1 MSRVVARH
9 EPRVLGQFGPSPH
22 GELTSRVSIRRSGPN
37 HLPPQGMAM
46 CGRRRK
52 VLRPDRPHPRP
63 TRDPLR
69 TDQNGLFSSPV
80 PRWLLGSR
88 TAVLLL
94 TGPLL
99 VVYNAEKVADNS
111 QLLLNP
117 FHSLTYLLRRIA
129 FAGTHHAGWLR
140 TRDAS
145 WLRPSRLR
153 PTITKTGLRPRWMWR
168 RSRRCRCSGL
178 TLTPNLNPNP

>member
-9 EPRVLGQFGPSPH
+9 EPCVLGQFGPSPH

-111 QLLLNP
+111 QLLVNVP
-117 FHSLTYLLRRIA
+117 VSLTHLFTSTYSIRGHAPRWLVADSRRKLAETIKAETYNYEDWVTAEMDVEAVKKVPLLR
-129 FAGTHHAGWLR
+129 
-140 TRDAS
+140 S
-145 WLRPSRLR
+145 
-153 PTITKTGLRPRWMWR
+153 
-168 RSRRCRCSGL
+168 
-178 TLTPNLNPNP
+178 NPNPNP